1 MTVAYVI
8 LERAKES
15 SFPEILR
22 GLCVDGEIATIDRFI
37 SLPLEFLN
45 DHKQRNVMFAYRKTA
60 GTFPKI
66 DVNKNYRKS
75 VALF

>member
-1 MTVAYVI
+1 MTVAYFI

-22 GLCVDGEIATIDRFI
+22 GLCVDGEIATIDRFV

-45 DHKQRNVMFAYRKTA
+45 DHKQ
-60 GTFPKI
+60 
-66 DVNKNYRKS
+66 
-75 VALF
+75 